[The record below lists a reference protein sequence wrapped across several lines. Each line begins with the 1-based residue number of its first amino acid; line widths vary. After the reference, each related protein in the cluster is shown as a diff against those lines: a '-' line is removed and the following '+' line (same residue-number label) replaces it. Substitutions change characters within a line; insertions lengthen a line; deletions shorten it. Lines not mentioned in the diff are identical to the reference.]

1 MAGKRWAALAATI
14 LLGGCALREA
24 PILAPP
30 GPVLH
35 TTAELFVVATLLML
49 IVVLPVLV
57 LTAWFAWRYRAS
69 RRAADYAPELAG
81 STRIEFFIWAAPV
94 AIVLTLGVLVWHYTH
109 KLDPY
114 LPLGPQP
121 YVVEAIGLDW
131 KWLFLYPEDG
141 VASVGTLAFPA
152 DRPLELRITTDT
164 VMNSLMIPALG
175 GQIYAM
181 AGMET
186 RLNLKAD
193 RPGVYAGRNYQFSG
207 NGFPAQ
213 RFDAHALDAA
223 GWQAW
228 LAGAKAAGALDRA
241 GYLALAKPGVLA
253 SPQLYS
259 AYPATL
265 FDAIVGQYRDPAM
278 CRPLSLAAGAS
289 RVRTTGR

>member
-1 MAGKRWAALAATI
+1 MIRLKHLALAGLG
-14 LLGGCALREA
+14 LLGGCALRDA

-35 TTAELFVVATLLML
+35 TTAELFVVATALML
-49 IVVLPVLV
+49 IVVLPVLA
-57 LTAWFAWRYRAS
+57 LTAWFVWRYRAS
-69 RRAADYAPELAG
+69 RRAADYAPDLAG
-81 STRIEFFIWAAPV
+81 SSRIEFFIWAVPAV
-94 AIVLTLGVLVWHYTH
+94 IVLTLGVLVWHYTH

-114 LPLGPQP
+114 TPLGARP

-152 DRPLELRITTDT
+152 DRPLEIRITTDT

-207 NGFPAQ
+207 TGFHGQ
-213 RFDAHALDAA
+213 TFDARAMKAADWQRWLARMRGQPPLDAS
-223 GWQAW
+223 
-228 LAGAKAAGALDRA
+228 
-241 GYLALAKPGVLA
+241 GYAALAKPGIVA
-253 SPQLYS
+253 RPQGYS

-265 FDAIVGQYRDPAM
+265 FAAVLGKYRDPAM
-278 CRPLSLAAGAS
+278 CRPLSLSGAS
-289 RVRTTGR
+289 HAGSSER